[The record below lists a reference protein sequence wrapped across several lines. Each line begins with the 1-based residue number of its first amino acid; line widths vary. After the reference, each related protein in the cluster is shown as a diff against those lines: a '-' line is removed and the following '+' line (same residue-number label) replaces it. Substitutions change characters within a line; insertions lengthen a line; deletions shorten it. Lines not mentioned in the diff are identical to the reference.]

1 MKKVAIPIDHI
12 ALPAVI
18 RIPVNASGLV
28 IFSHGSGSGHQ
39 SPRNNFV
46 ASSLE
51 QNGFA
56 TVLADLLTQ
65 EEDADYY
72 LRFNIELLVERLIR
86 VTHWAMKQPGLQ
98 GLPIGYF
105 GASTGA
111 AAALHAASL
120 QQQVIKAIVSRG
132 GRPDLAMAALPDV
145 KAPVLLLVG
154 SLDKQVIELNYK
166 AYDFL
171 KCQKE
176 IAIVEGASHL
186 FEEAGKLEEVAR
198 LAIVWFD
205 SYLRLHLERNK
216 ESLEN
221 SPY

>member
-1 MKKVAIPIDHI
+1 MKKVLIPIDHI

-56 TVLADLLTQ
+56 TVLADLLT
-65 EEDADYY
+65 EAEDADYY
-72 LRFNIELLVERLIR
+72 LRFNIELLVERLIS
-86 VTHWAMKQPGLQ
+86 VTHWALKQPELKS
-98 GLPIGYF
+98 LPIGYF

-171 KCQKE
+171 KCHKE

-205 SYLRLHLERNK
+205 SYLRLHLEKNK

-221 SPY
+221 SQY